1 MPVARRAHLDDGRR
15 PRRLLPVV
23 ALSVTVAAMAAV
35 GIGVRAANAGQPGSS
50 TSTAQTAALGGSI
63 GTSSSAAHAAATPRT
78 SAKPSPT
85 ASPSAVTK
93 PAAKNAAAA
102 TKATAKTSKAAVVAP
117 RALGKKGAA
126 SAWSA
131 STLHDL
137 NDVGASWFYNW
148 NVSSGLKPAK
158 ARFVPMIWG
167 PQSVNP
173 SALAQA
179 KKGSRGELLGFNEP
193 DRPDQANITPQKAC
207 DLWPQLQKT
216 GLRLGAPAVSW
227 GADVRGG
234 WLDQFMTCVG
244 QRHLRVDFI
253 PLHFYSSN
261 YTSATNDLERYIT
274 ATYARYHKPVW
285 ITEYALLDF
294 GAGKPQATPAQQ
306 SAFVQTS
313 TAMLNRLP
321 SVQCYAWFAL
331 EYDPAKLAT
340 GLYDANGR
348 PTPWGLEYRKA
359 R

>member
-1 MPVARRAHLDDGRR
+1 
-15 PRRLLPVV
+15 
-23 ALSVTVAAMAAV
+23 VAA
-35 GIGVRAANAGQPGSS
+35 S
-50 TSTAQTAALGGSI
+50 
-63 GTSSSAAHAAATPRT
+63 
-78 SAKPSPT
+78 
-85 ASPSAVTK
+85 
-93 PAAKNAAAA
+93 
-102 TKATAKTSKAAVVAP
+102 

-126 SAWSA
+126 SAGSA

-148 NVSSGLKPAK
+148 NVNSGLKPAK